1 MSVFPQRQFNGVPG
15 EPSVDTGGP
24 DMIERDLDEI
34 NKMFNPNVTHTGGE
48 QGGISKG
55 NLNFTITN
63 DYDNTEK
70 AKVATAYT
78 HAGTTNANPH
88 ATKAGQIDN
97 TTIAGVVG
105 TNVQSTMEGLKS
117 VIDTKETIENVALKE
132 SIADANLLIKT
143 VTFASGTGTFTFT
156 TQGGTVYTIDTD
168 IEKVPGSMALVEDP
182 VGSGSYYLVLYDRSV
197 PPVELSRCPVSTL
210 FNPINV
216 EDTNTIDLTLTTNP
230 NGSKT
235 LKADIRNASITMAM
249 LSSSVTSALE
259 ALAVRAETAATNAE
273 ASETNAS
280 TYATNAGNSAT
291 AASNSATSAS
301 GYATNASNSANQ
313 SSGYATTSQQ
323 KATLSESYAKGG
335 TGARTGEDIDNAKY
349 YKEQTASAL
358 VTCQQK
364 ATLSESWAVGG
375 TGTRTGE
382 DTNNAKYWAEQ
393 ASILATGDMKKS
405 VFDPTGTVESAGG
418 ISSFV
423 GQEISV
429 KENTSNKVTAFQS
442 VPDDAHYPS
451 EKLVKDSLD
460 TKIEHIECFV
470 QNDTLYL
477 VGEIFQV
484 SGTTLIIS

>member
-1 MSVFPQRQFNGVPG
+1 MSLTRAGYTKDWNNPSDFP
-15 EPSVDTGGP
+15 T
-24 DMIERDLDEI
+24 IETSETQVRLDIQDLYDQIRDDV
-34 NKMFNPNVTHTGGE
+34 NV
-48 QGGISKG
+48 
-55 NLNFTITN
+55 
-63 DYDNTEK
+63 
-70 AKVATAYT
+70 
-78 HAGTTNANPH
+78 
-88 ATKAGQIDN
+88 
-97 TTIAGVVG
+97 IAGELESTTSGSSGASNIGTSLISGVSG
-105 TNVQSTMEGLKS
+105 TNVQAMLADLKS
-117 VIDTKETIENVALKE
+117 QISGAIADAYTKAQADAKFETIVSANNLINNVTFNSANGQFTFTFQDATKTPLVIDT
-132 SIADANLLIKT
+132 NLELI
-143 VTFASGTGTFTFT
+143 
-156 TQGGTVYTIDTD
+156 
-168 IEKVPGSMALVEDP
+168 PGYITLVEDP
-182 VGSGSYYLVLYDRSV
+182 VGSGTYYMAIYTKDPAQGGILI
-197 PPVELSRCPVSTL
+197 SRCPVSAL
-210 FNPINV
+210 FNPIAV
-216 EDTNTIDLTLTTNP
+216 QDTTTIDLTLSSAVA
-230 NGSKT
+230 GVKT
-235 LKADIRNASITMAM
+235 LSASVKTGSIGEEHLTTEYKAT
-249 LSSSVTSALE
+249 LE
-259 ALAVRAETAATNAE
+259 GLVDEAEGYKDDAEAAATNSANSATE
-273 ASETNAS
+273 SS
-280 TYATNAGNSAT
+280 GYATTAGGYAT
-291 AASNSATSAS
+291 AASGSATDASGYATSASGYATQAS

-335 TGARTGEDIDNAKY
+335 TGARTGEDTDNAKY